1 MNLCLSFLSV
11 FGLVVSVAA
20 ADGPLVLFDM
30 DTIRHQPGTVGPQ
43 KAPIGTVELVEGK
56 VGRACRFNFG
66 TNNQSGFFTASVRPT
81 LAWDQ
86 AAGLSFW
93 VKGDGSTNWGGLELI
108 ELKNDWDA
116 GARGPDW
123 RDKLRL
129 AVDRIRRLTKGRA
142 EVLLMTTCPALARW
156 DTMNELADATCAVAA
171 EKRTGLAE
179 IATAFH
185 QHGAEEDKRA
195 ALFAW
200 DKTHLGETGHR
211 LAAETVFRELQ
222 QER

>member
-1 MNLCLSFLSV
+1 MNLRLFLLSAFGLPLSV
-11 FGLVVSVAA
+11 VG
-20 ADGPLVLFDM
+20 ADGTSVLFDM
-30 DTIRHQPGTVGPQ
+30 DTIRHQPGTVGGQ

-56 VGRACRFNFG
+56 AGKACRFSFG

-81 LAWDQ
+81 PAWDQ

-93 VKGDGSTNWGGLELI
+93 VKGDGSTNSGGLELI

-142 EVLLMTTCPALARW
+142 EVLLMTTCPALAR
-156 DTMNELADATCAVAA
+156 
-171 EKRTGLAE
+171 
-179 IATAFH
+179 
-185 QHGAEEDKRA
+185 
-195 ALFAW
+195 
-200 DKTHLGETGHR
+200 
-211 LAAETVFRELQ
+211 
-222 QER
+222 